1 MSGRAGGPETPGP
14 NGGVAARLWSMA
26 RTYPDYSGDELT
38 LLTQFLDYYRGT
50 IVEKASGLDRV
61 GMAVRV
67 GDSELTLAGLV
78 KHLTLVEYGWF
89 QSDLHGRPL
98 PPPFADVD
106 WEADP
111 DWEFHSAVNDDPAEL
126 LAAYETACAASRA
139 AVEEV
144 GADLEHLSVG
154 ESRQRPGQHYS
165 LRWIFLHMIEE
176 TARHAGH
183 ADLLRQAA
191 DGTVGD

>member
-1 MSGRAGGPETPGP
+1 MVR
-14 NGGVAARLWSMA
+14 RD
-26 RTYPDYSGDELT
+26 PDLAGDERT
-38 LLTQFLDYYRGT
+38 LLAQFLDYYRAT
-50 IVEKASGLDRV
+50 IVEKASGLGR
-61 GMAVRV
+61 AELATRV

-89 QSDLHGRPL
+89 QGDLHGRPL
-98 PPPFADVD
+98 PSPFAEVD

-111 DWEFHSAVNDDPAEL
+111 DWEFHSAVDDDPAEL
-126 LAAYETACAASRA
+126 LAAYEAACAASRA

-144 GADLEHLSVG
+144 GGDLEHLSVG

-165 LRWIFLHMIEE
+165 LRWILLHMLEE